1 MHKDNQEQSWI
12 CFICVTSNHQLTSG
26 LFRSLLV
33 WTPLK
38 STIWNVI
45 EDNVL
50 YSAKS
55 RSVSS
60 KNHLSLDGF
69 NPAHLDPDPQRP
81 PGQLAAAHV
90 WLVNP
95 DLCMALV
102 WLPAEGHG
110 TLHGETRSG
119 NWRSFRLMHTAACE
133 ELQNNPYCILYLD
146 LHAETVKIDRKRC

>member
-102 WLPAEGHG
+102 WLPVRVTALCTEKLAAGTEGPSVWC
-110 TLHGETRSG
+110 TQRLARSSRTIRIAFFILIYTQKL
-119 NWRSFRLMHTAACE
+119 WR
-133 ELQNNPYCILYLD
+133 
-146 LHAETVKIDRKRC
+146 